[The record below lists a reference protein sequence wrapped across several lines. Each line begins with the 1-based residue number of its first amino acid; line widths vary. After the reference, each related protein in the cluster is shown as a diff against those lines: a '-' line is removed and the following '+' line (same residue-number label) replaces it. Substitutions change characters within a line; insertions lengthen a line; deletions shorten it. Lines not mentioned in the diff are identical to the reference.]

1 MFDVMGA
8 IGIGSSLLGGLMGGS
23 ASKKAAKAQQQ
34 SAAAAQQEI
43 GRQYDTTRGDLAP
56 WRQAGMGAIDR
67 LQYLLGTGGSGS
79 VNPAVGQAQNA
90 LSNAQSE
97 YNALLASSSTS
108 SSPGGRW
115 TRDDPGGHTGGEGGD
130 GGANWHWVR
139 DDSPV
144 SSGPDPAALSAARAR
159 MEAAQNALN
168 SAQAQPWNAGEGY
181 GSLLKPYQQ
190 STFEE
195 DPGYQFRLQEGN
207 KAIENSAAARGMQ
220 LSGANL
226 KGLQRFNSGLASQ
239 EYGNWFNRDQSLYGR
254 HSADRDRTFNYL
266 SGTSGQDL
274 NAAAQTGA
282 FGAQAAGSTADLM
295 TQGGNAQ
302 AAGIV
307 GGANA
312 FNNAFGDI
320 NSQMQYT
327 QMMNLLRGGG
337 NQKGGRYGAPIQ
349 RAGGY
354 MEDF

>member
-168 SAQAQPWNAGEGY
+168 SAQSQPWDAGAGH
-181 GSLLKPYQQ
+181 GSLLKPFGVDD
-190 STFEE
+190 FEA
-195 DPGYQFRLQEGN
+195 DPGYLFRQQEGN

-239 EYGNWFNRDQSLYGR
+239 EYGAAFGRD
-254 HSADRDRTFNYL
+254 AANKDRAYNYL
-266 SGTSGQDL
+266 SGTSGQGL
-274 NAAAQTGA
+274 GAAAQTGA
-282 FGAQAAGSTADLM
+282 LGAQASGSMADLM

-320 NSQMQYT
+320 TAQHQQT
-327 QMMNLLRGGG
+327 QMLNWLRGGG
-337 NQKGGRYGAPIQ
+337 NQKGGRSQGWTDSYGFGI
-349 RAGGY
+349 G
-354 MEDF
+354 